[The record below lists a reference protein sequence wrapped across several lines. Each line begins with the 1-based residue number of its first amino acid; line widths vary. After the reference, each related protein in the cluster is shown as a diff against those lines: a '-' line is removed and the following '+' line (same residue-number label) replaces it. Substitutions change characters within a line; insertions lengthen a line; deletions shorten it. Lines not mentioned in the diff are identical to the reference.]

1 MTDIAPLF
9 LLPAAGIITVLVTIV
24 SNWLLRRILQRS
36 KTALAAVRE
45 TYRPSQF
52 LLTLFVV
59 RIALEVTD
67 DFMWRGT
74 IAHALLIGMIAS
86 LGWLATQ
93 LLYLM
98 RLGIERQF
106 NTRENGVD
114 KPQLR
119 QRRTQIMVMY
129 RTGYTLV
136 WLVVIGCIFMTFPG
150 ARTIG
155 TSLLASAGVAGV
167 IVGLAAQTMLKNLFA
182 GLSLAFGDTIRLGD
196 IVEIEGEWGKVEDVR
211 LSYVVVLI
219 WDERRLVLPTSYFTD
234 NAYRNWSR
242 SGQAV
247 LGVVELEVDWRL
259 PMEELRAEFDR
270 LVVDNPLWDGRAKSL
285 WVTNVNGPMK
295 LVRPLISAS
304 DADNQWYL
312 RCEVREKL
320 IDWIVENYPH
330 CIPNLRVG
338 TNAGQEIPLSRT
350 PVEN

>member
-1 MTDIAPLF
+1 MKEIAPLF
-9 LLPAAGIITVLVTIV
+9 LLPAAGIIAVLVTIV
-24 SNWLLRRILQRS
+24 SNWFLRRVLRRS
-36 KTALAAVRE
+36 RTALAIIRE
-45 TYRPSQF
+45 TYRPTQV
-52 LLTLFVV
+52 LLTLLVV
-59 RIALEVTD
+59 RIALGVTD
-67 DFMWRGT
+67 DFTWRGT
-74 IAHALLIGMIAS
+74 IAHMLLIGMIAA

-106 NTRENGVD
+106 NTRDNGGD

-129 RTGYTLV
+129 RTGFTLI
-136 WLVVIGCIFMTFPG
+136 WLITIGCVFMTFPG
-150 ARTIG
+150 ARAIG

-242 SGQAV
+242 GGQSV

-330 CIPNLRVG
+330 CIPNLHVRSHTAHEVPASRVPIEG
-338 TNAGQEIPLSRT
+338 
-350 PVEN
+350 